1 MSSSSKARL
10 GVSSAVLPPNFAS
23 GRTPTGLKKSSR
35 HHPYPGHAMLSAS
48 KDKAKAVPQDD
59 NADVVVEF
67 DMLFYPYPVSFY
79 YYLYISDVQTH
90 RISIAYQC
98 H

>member
-1 MSSSSKARL
+1 
-10 GVSSAVLPPNFAS
+10 
-23 GRTPTGLKKSSR
+23 
-35 HHPYPGHAMLSAS
+35 MLSAS